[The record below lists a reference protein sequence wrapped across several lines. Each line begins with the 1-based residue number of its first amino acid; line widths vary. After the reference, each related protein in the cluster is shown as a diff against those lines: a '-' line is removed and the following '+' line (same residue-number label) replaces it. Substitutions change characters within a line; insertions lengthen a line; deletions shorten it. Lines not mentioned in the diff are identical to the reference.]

1 MDKPFQYM
9 LDHPW
14 LIAVAA
20 VVAYL
25 LLRPSQSAGDG
36 NASLA
41 LTLQSQKIASD
52 ANVALS
58 AIAAQVAGVD
68 AARITA
74 ANDAIRD
81 ITLAKIDSHIA
92 DKSLSVQRELNA
104 MQTQTM
110 NQSLLGNF
118 ATQLYDIKSGTMEA
132 LEGMKLQLAAL
143 SSSRLADNAFS
154 AMMADKAYS
163 QAPVYSQLAINE
175 LNAQEAWDWQMFH
188 DQQET
193 IRNLAWRQKQ
203 IAKLGGQFGLLNN
216 LMGGMFGLASQGM
229 SMAGGGGGGINFF

>member
-1 MDKPFQYM
+1 MEKPFSYM
-9 LDHPW
+9 LEHPW

-20 VVAYL
+20 LVAYF
-25 LLRPSQSAGDG
+25 LLRPSQSGGDG

-92 DKSLSVQRELNA
+92 DKSLSVQREMNQL
-104 MQTQTM
+104 QTQTM

-132 LEGMKLQLAAL
+132 LEGMKIQAASLMNSKL
-143 SSSRLADNAFS
+143 SDNAFA
-154 AMMADKAYS
+154 AMMSDKAYS
-163 QAPVYSQLAINE
+163 QAPLYSQLA
-175 LNAQEAWDWQMFH
+175 LSQFNAEAQHEWDIYH

-193 IRNLAWRQKQ
+193 IRNFAWRQKQ

-216 LMGGMFGLASQGM
+216 LMGGMFGLASQGLG
-229 SMAGGGGGGINFF
+229 MAGGGGGFNFF